1 MIKLIIKDINGCI
14 LYPFFY
20 VLNFMEVIIINN
32 NQNYNQKP
40 KRDQADELVN
50 ENIRFKEMLVI
61 GNDGTKYG
69 VMQRRDAFNLA
80 NDLSL
85 DLVIVS
91 AEAKPPVAKLM
102 DYKKFKFEQKKKQ
115 KEIKKNQ
122 KITVVKEV
130 QLSPVIDKHDLE
142 TKANLARKFIQKD
155 NKVKVT
161 LRFKGRMIMH
171 QDLGFKVMQEFADSL
186 ADVGQI
192 DSQIKLEGKQL
203 FMTIGPKKEK

>member
-1 MIKLIIKDINGCI
+1 MHI

-32 NQNYNQKP
+32 NQNYNQRP
-40 KRDQADELVN
+40 KNNQADELVN

-142 TKANLARKFIQKD
+142 TKANLSRKFIQKD

-171 QDLGFKVMQEFADSL
+171 QDLGIKVMQEFADSL
-186 ADVGQI
+186 SDVGQI
-192 DSQIKLEGKQL
+192 ESQIKLEGKQL
-203 FMTIGPKKEK
+203 FMTIVPKKEK

>member
-1 MIKLIIKDINGCI
+1 MHI

-32 NQNYNQKP
+32 NQNYNQRP
-40 KRDQADELVN
+40 KNNQADELVN

-85 DLVIVS
+85 DLVVVS

-142 TKANLARKFIQKD
+142 TKANLSRKFIQKD

-171 QDLGFKVMQEFADSL
+171 QDLGIKVMQEFADSL
-186 ADVGQI
+186 SDVGQI
-192 DSQIKLEGKQL
+192 ESQIKLEGKQL
-203 FMTIGPKKEK
+203 FMTIVPKKEK

>member
-1 MIKLIIKDINGCI
+1 MGAIIVPIFYI
-14 LYPFFY
+14 LKI
-20 VLNFMEVIIINN
+20 MEVIIINN
-32 NQNYNQKP
+32 NQNYNQRP
-40 KRDQADELVN
+40 KREQSEELVN

-85 DLVIVS
+85 DLVVVS

-122 KITVVKEV
+122 KVTVVKEV

-171 QDLGFKVMQEFADSL
+171 QDLGVKVMQEFADNL

>member
-1 MIKLIIKDINGCI
+1 MRI

-32 NQNYNQKP
+32 NQNYNQRP
-40 KRDQADELVN
+40 KNNQADELVN

-142 TKANLARKFIQKD
+142 TKANLSRKFIQKD

-171 QDLGFKVMQEFADSL
+171 QDLGIKVMQEFADSL
-186 ADVGQI
+186 SDVGQI
-192 DSQIKLEGKQL
+192 ESQIKLEGKQL
-203 FMTIGPKKEK
+203 FMTIVPKKEK